1 MLKILH
7 GLHHAHPTTI
17 CHIAF
22 IVVPCRECVEDESA
36 SGSCPVCR
44 NPYYPKDVHRNTS
57 ITSMTHTFLELYS
70 AVSQARPLPAL
81 ARRNK
86 LPSPPRAAASAVT
99 EQVKPAPAAAAP
111 LALSESMPA
120 STSSSALRDST
131 NRAALDEEEPTIAV
145 SALPSALTAKKYG
158 RNSKSVPATAAVA
171 GASNTTSSASS
182 ALFDSLRSAGQ
193 PASSTGT
200 LTSQDMVVDQPP
212 TAVLEQMVVLE
223 TQSQDKDVFDFP
235 NSSQP
240 KGSTLVKPAKRSTT
254 ADRKSAA
261 AAAAKVTSNSKA
273 PAEAQSKRVQKPV
286 DEPPVV
292 TAATPVEP
300 LDSSSTKPANKR
312 KVAKRTPAVSM
323 ETASEPPAVMDV
335 TLNATLSIDAN
346 QPPVAAVVV
355 SSPDKSKTGP
365 SATVGPTGLTPQAKK
380 VLYARSSPRSAG
392 GRAEISCFR
401 PGIQLGSAVIALF
414 SGRHS
419 RGG

>member
-1 MLKILH
+1 
-7 GLHHAHPTTI
+7 
-17 CHIAF
+17 
-22 IVVPCRECVEDESA
+22 
-36 SGSCPVCR
+36 
-44 NPYYPKDVHRNTS
+44 
-57 ITSMTHTFLELYS
+57 
-70 AVSQARPLPAL
+70 
-81 ARRNK
+81 
-86 LPSPPRAAASAVT
+86 
-99 EQVKPAPAAAAP
+99 
-111 LALSESMPA
+111 
-120 STSSSALRDST
+120 
-131 NRAALDEEEPTIAV
+131 
-145 SALPSALTAKKYG
+145 
-158 RNSKSVPATAAVA
+158 
-171 GASNTTSSASS
+171 
-182 ALFDSLRSAGQ
+182 
-193 PASSTGT
+193 
-200 LTSQDMVVDQPP
+200 MVVDQPP

-254 ADRKSAA
+254 ADRKFAA
-261 AAAAKVTSNSKA
+261 AAALKVTSKAKA

-292 TAATPVEP
+292 TAAIPVEP
-300 LDSSSTKPANKR
+300 VDSSSTKPANKR

-323 ETASEPPAVMDV
+323 EITSEPPAVMDV
-335 TLNATLSIDAN
+335 TLAATLSIDATLN
-346 QPPVAAVVV
+346 DQPSIAAVVV